1 MGKYTLNI
9 KEEKMQNRD
18 MKKELG
24 FDSDMLLVA
33 VDNVVNGL
41 SEFGLDFELFI
52 KLSDYLTNGWYDLAY
67 DLVCDLDTKMNDSD
81 RLSLKYLL
89 YHAKLDY
96 ADADVTI

>member
-1 MGKYTLNI
+1 
-9 KEEKMQNRD
+9 MQNRD

-33 VDNVVNGL
+33 VDNIVNGL
-41 SEFGLDFELFI
+41 QACSFSLDVMY
-52 KLSDYLTNGWYDLAY
+52 KLSDYLANGWYDLAY
-67 DLVCDLDTKMNDSD
+67 DLVCDLNTKMNDSD

-96 ADADVTI
+96 ADADVYI